1 MLPALASVAASRGST
16 PVMALKTAAASATL
30 RASGPIVS
38 WVWEIGITP
47 ALLVSPTVG
56 LIPTTPLALAG
67 ETIEPLVSVPMAT
80 AHRRAGGATPE
91 PELEPP
97 GVRSSAYGFRV
108 CLPRPLQPLDER
120 VER

>member
-38 WVWEIGITP
+38 WVWEIGMTP
-47 ALLVSPTVG
+47 ARLVSPTVG

-67 ETIEPLVSVPMAT
+67 ETIDPLVSVPMAT
-80 AHRRAGGATPE
+80 AQRLAAGAPPE

-97 GVRSSAYGFRV
+97 GLRSRAYGLRV
-108 CLPRPLQPLDER
+108 
-120 VER
+120 